1 MNNIFC
7 EIYHADEKKKKKE
20 MKTAITKNSSYG
32 FRIDGHNFCSI
43 FLLQILQKI

>member
-1 MNNIFC
+1 MNNIFG
-7 EIYHADEKKKKKE
+7 EIYHADEKKKKE